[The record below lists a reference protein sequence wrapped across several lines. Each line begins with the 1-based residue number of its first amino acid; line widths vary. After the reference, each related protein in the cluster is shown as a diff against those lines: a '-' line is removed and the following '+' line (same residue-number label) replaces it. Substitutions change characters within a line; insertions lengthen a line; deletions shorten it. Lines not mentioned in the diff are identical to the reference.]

1 MIIEAAAGYAK
12 GITKIGSTPPS
23 CEHKCHGCTPCE
35 AIQVPAI
42 SKTGTHHLSV
52 NYANYEP
59 EGWKCK
65 CGPSFYSPWTPE
77 TCSLI
82 DSFLLMFE
90 TMITLFLYIFFV
102 FILVQV
108 IFMWILTFCQFFQG
122 QRKICNTCV
131 VYLNTETRVTFL
143 LTAPLPQIGL
153 RGLQSSWLFIE
164 WQINRNSTIK
174 IFSIT
179 RLKKRNIIPCL
190 FLSKSTHFK

>member
-90 TMITLFLYIFFV
+90 IMITLFLYIFFV

-131 VYLNTETRVTFL
+131 VYLNTELDWPFFSLFL
-143 LTAPLPQIGL
+143 FHKSDCVDYNHLDYSLNDKSIETAP
-153 RGLQSSWLFIE
+153 
-164 WQINRNSTIK
+164 
-174 IFSIT
+174 
-179 RLKKRNIIPCL
+179 
-190 FLSKSTHFK
+190 